1 MRWPRCWS
9 GLPPTGKRSCRC
21 KDSSRNSRIASK
33 SHGMTRL
40 VRRRRFLWL
49 VVTLSV
55 VALAPFLPGALRSP
69 VVANHALEP
78 VYFDAGRAT
87 ARADD
92 ERTLDTHAA
101 WLKRHRNQSL
111 LIEGHTD
118 GPGRDATSM
127 AIAERRATWAKAYL
141 VSKGVDA
148 DRIETISYG
157 GTQPMCTEKTATCR
171 AKNRRATFSTTR
183 R

>member
-1 MRWPRCWS
+1 M
-9 GLPPTGKRSCRC
+9 
-21 KDSSRNSRIASK
+21 
-33 SHGMTRL
+33 

-49 VVTLSV
+49 VATLPV
-55 VALAPFLPGALRSP
+55 MALAPLLAGALP
-69 VVANHALEP
+69 PPTVTAVVAAPPTAPPRPAPAAVRDFVTNHALGP
-78 VYFDAGRAT
+78 VYFDVGRST
-87 ARADD
+87 ARPDD
-92 ERTLDTHAA
+92 ERILDMHAV
-101 WLKRHRNQSL
+101 WLKRNRNQLL

-127 AIAERRATWAKAYL
+127 AIGGQRATWAKAYL
-141 VSKGVDA
+141 VSKGVGA

-157 GTQPMCTEKTATCR
+157 GTQPMCTEKTAICR

>member
-1 MRWPRCWS
+1 
-9 GLPPTGKRSCRC
+9 
-21 KDSSRNSRIASK
+21 
-33 SHGMTRL
+33 MTRL